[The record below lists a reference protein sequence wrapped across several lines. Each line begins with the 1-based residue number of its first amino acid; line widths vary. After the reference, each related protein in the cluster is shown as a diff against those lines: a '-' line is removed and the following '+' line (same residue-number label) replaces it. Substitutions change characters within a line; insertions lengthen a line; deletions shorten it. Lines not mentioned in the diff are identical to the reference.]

1 MARAT
6 TADPAVVAHELRVV
20 VGRLIRRLRAA
31 GRIPLP
37 QATVLGRL
45 DREGPLTT
53 SALAAAERVRP
64 QSMAQTVADLERL
77 GLVERRPDPADRR
90 QVLLSLSAGGRAA
103 IEAERRGR
111 EGWLA
116 EAIDA
121 RLDARE
127 RATLERAVEILG
139 RLAEDD

>member
-6 TADPAVVAHELRVV
+6 AADPAVVAHELRVV

-45 DREGPLTT
+45 DREGPQTT

-64 QSMAQTVADLERL
+64 QSMAQTVADLDRA
-77 GLVERRPDPADRR
+77 GLVTRAADPSDRR
-90 QVLLSLSAGGRAA
+90 QLLLSLTAQGRAA
-103 IEAERRGR
+103 VEAERSSR

-116 EAIDA
+116 AAIDA
-121 RLDARE
+121 RLDARD

-139 RLAEDD
+139 RLA

>member
-1 MARAT
+1 MART
-6 TADPAVVAHELRVV
+6 TAADPAVVAHELRVV

-45 DREGPLTT
+45 DREGAQTT

-64 QSMAQTVADLERL
+64 QSMAQTIADLERA
-77 GLVERRPDPADRR
+77 GLVSRAADPSDGR
-90 QVLLSLSAGGRAA
+90 QYLLSLTDEGRAA
-103 IEAERRGR
+103 VTAERSSR

-116 EAIDA
+116 QAIAENITDPA
-121 RLDARE
+121 E
-127 RATLERAVEILG
+127 RATLERAVEILR
-139 RLAEDD
+139 RLT